1 MDTRQAA
8 SEPPTL
14 IHRPENYF
22 VRMDLAQLFAVPQPL
37 EVELGAGDGSFL
49 IAWAGAHPE
58 HNFLGVER
66 LLGRLRKIDRKGRR
80 AGFTHLRALRIEASY
95 FVEWMLPPG
104 SVTALHIYF
113 PDPWPKRK
121 HRVHRLINAHFTGV
135 AAQALGPGGKV
146 YLRTDDLDYHRQMT
160 EVFGADARFRAA
172 DTPAELRTVVTDFE
186 RDFNA
191 RGVETRYAAYEKTA
205 GVTA

>member
-22 VRMDLAQLFAVPQPL
+22 ARLDLARLFARPQPL

-58 HNFLGVER
+58 RNFLGVER

-80 AGFTHLRALRIEASY
+80 AGLIHLRALRIEAAY
-95 FVEWMLPPG
+95 FVEWMLPPDC
-104 SVTALHIYF
+104 VTALHIYF

-121 HRVHRLINAHFTGV
+121 HRAHRLINAHFTGV
-135 AAQALGPGGKV
+135 AAQVLRPGGKV

-160 EVFGADARFRAA
+160 EVFGAEAQFRAA
-172 DTPAELRTVVTDFE
+172 DTPAELRAVVTDFE

-191 RGVETRYAAYEKTA
+191 RGVETRYATYEKTA
-205 GVTA
+205 GVTG